1 LGDTEWGYGG
11 GGSVKAPEGDDDEG
25 CPITVVLVDDEA
37 LTRVALTQVIEAA
50 EGLELVG
57 EAETGEAAVKM
68 VLALRPHVVLI
79 GLRLPGMPAI
89 EAIEQLWL
97 LAPRSRILVL
107 TRSEQNLVVE
117 AIVAGASGYMLKSAT
132 PDEIVRAVRATGAGD
147 AVLSPKIA
155 GRLLDVIRDHGMP
168 IADSGEAT
176 AASIRA
182 VLTSRELEIF
192 SRLAS
197 GNSNQDIGRELSL
210 STNTVS
216 NHIASILG
224 KLQLDNRIQAAV
236 EAVRSG
242 IS

>member
-1 LGDTEWGYGG
+1 MEA
-11 GGSVKAPEGDDDEG
+11 SRGDDDG
-25 CPITVVLVDDEA
+25 DCATRVVLVDHEA
-37 LTRVALTQVIEAA
+37 LTRVALAQVIEAA

-57 EAETGEAAVKM
+57 MAESGEAAVKM
-68 VLALRPHVVLI
+68 VVALRPDVVLI

-117 AIVAGASGYMLKSAT
+117 AIVAGASGYILKSAT
-132 PDEIVRAVRATGAGD
+132 LDEIVQAVRETAAGE
-147 AVLSPKIA
+147 AVLSPKVA
-155 GRLLDVIRDHGMP
+155 GRLLNVIRNTAMP
-168 IADSGEAT
+168 VADPNDET
-176 AASIRA
+176 AATIRA
-182 VLTSRELEIF
+182 ALTAREMEIF
-192 SRLAS
+192 GCLAS
-197 GNSNQDIGRELSL
+197 GNSNQDIGRQLSL